1 MKRKN
6 FLSWFEAWDRLMQG
20 QHIAAVR
27 LSDSGWNYLRRQA
40 SAIGR
45 SLVGSGNGSYKTYS
59 LN

>member
-1 MKRKN
+1 M
-6 FLSWFEAWDRLMQG
+6 LMQG

-27 LSDSGWNYLRRQA
+27 LSDGGWNYLRRQA

-45 SLVGSGNGSYKTYS
+45 RLVDSGIGVYRTYS